1 MLLGVFSYPDRSC
14 TKTNSPYVERVYDHT
29 NTPTLHGDRT
39 ARRAP
44 PPTPPPSTRPRGRPA
59 PRPPPPP
66 RRARVRLALLGT
78 TTLASVVATVNVGV
92 SLASELTQS
101 GASEYLTLLWT
112 DADIVLAHS
121 EAFLLS
127 LSEVLPLSGITLL
140 LAVLFVLL
148 WTLPRVSAAARVAF
162 TPARSLAV
170 S

>member
-1 MLLGVFSYPDRSC
+1 M
-14 TKTNSPYVERVYDHT
+14 T
-29 NTPTLHGDRT
+29 TPTPRLFTETEPPEGITLRT
-39 ARRAP
+39 
-44 PPTPPPSTRPRGRPA
+44 TTRITRLRV
-59 PRPPPPP
+59 

-121 EAFLLS
+121 KAFLLS

>member
-1 MLLGVFSYPDRSC
+1 M
-14 TKTNSPYVERVYDHT
+14 T
-29 NTPTLHGDRT
+29 TPTPRLFT
-39 ARRAP
+39 ETEP
-44 PPTPPPSTRPRGRPA
+44 PEGIALCIATQITRLRI
-59 PRPPPPP
+59 
-66 RRARVRLALLGT
+66 RRARIRLALLGT
-78 TTLASVVATVNVGV
+78 TTLASVIATVNVGV

-162 TPARSLAV
+162 TPTRSLAV

>member
-1 MLLGVFSYPDRSC
+1 M
-14 TKTNSPYVERVYDHT
+14 T
-29 NTPTLHGDRT
+29 TPTPRLFT
-39 ARRAP
+39 ETEP
-44 PPTPPPSTRPRGRPA
+44 PEGIALRITTQITRLRV
-59 PRPPPPP
+59 
-66 RRARVRLALLGT
+66 RRARIRLALLGT
-78 TTLASVVATVNVGV
+78 TALASVVATVQVGV

-162 TPARSLAV
+162 TPTRSLAV